1 MGAMRIKR
9 GDKVVVI
16 TGKDR
21 GKGPVEVLRVDPEK
35 SMLVLQ
41 GVNLKVKH
49 VKRSQQNPKGGRVQ
63 REMPVHVSNVMLWS
77 EKLKKGV
84 RVKMVLKGD
93 RKIRVGIPCGTE
105 FDK

>member
-1 MGAMRIKR
+1 MARMRIKR

-16 TGKDR
+16 AGKDR

-35 SMLVLQ
+35 RTVVVQ
-41 GVNLKVKH
+41 GVNLRYKH
-49 VKRSQQNPKGGRVQ
+49 LRKSQQNPQGGRVQ
-63 REMPVHVSNVMLWS
+63 KELPIHVSNVMLWS

-84 RVKMVLKGD
+84 RVKVVEKNG